1 MALIQA
7 YNPSSGGGPGTDV
20 AGQRDVQ
27 TTSSPFASGY
37 AIPLSETPIDESTII
52 VYSEGLVLYPTDWN
66 YNSGTNEVEILF
78 GANPATDSQSGTWHF
93 FVQYLY
99 QS

>member
-1 MALIQA
+1 MGLIQA
-7 YNPSSGGGPGTDV
+7 YNPGSGGGGGQDL

-27 TTSSPFASGY
+27 TTSSPFVSGY
-37 AIPLSETPIDESTII
+37 AIPLSQTPIDEDTIV
-52 VYSEGLVLYPTDWN
+52 VYSEGLVLYPTDWQ

-78 GANPATDSQSGTWHF
+78 SANPATDASSGTWHF

-99 QS
+99 QA